1 MRLPASI
8 HSRYN
13 PRREAER
20 YINSL
25 NLSED
30 TEYFLLIEPGEGY
43 LAEVLQNK
51 FPYTKIL
58 ILHAGKGW
66 PSRPGLPVW
75 EPDSN
80 MGIQDFLER
89 EIPDTEAGKLKIV
102 EWRPAFSF
110 YGEAYREVLAETVE
124 FIKRIDANTKTI
136 RGFGKR
142 WFKNFFKN
150 LLLPEQLVFYREISC
165 PVLVTAPGPG
175 LEASLESIKK
185 IKKTGRVF
193 TIAVSS
199 SVLTLLCAGIVPD
212 LVISTDGGGWALL
225 HLYEALRF
233 IQSPPYGLAAS
244 LSAALPSQCSACPQ
258 ILIADGSRWQRHV
271 LEKLGLPHISFPQ
284 RGTVSA
290 SALDLAFFLK
300 KEKVYAAGIDLKN
313 SGIKTHARPY
323 SFERLIRE
331 QASRMKSEYS
341 LAFERSHALE
351 RGGSHNIYASWFS
364 RHSWPGK
371 VLPLGRD
378 SAFGSDEGDTN
389 LQNLKKE
396 AAASGPPETEYFTI
410 KEAGEKRKEKA
421 KAFLLDALRD
431 KENGAEIQG
440 ELGSL
445 LQLNSREEGEIYA
458 AVETLIRTGENV
470 RG

>member
-13 PRREAER
+13 PHQEASR

-25 NLSED
+25 NLPED

-43 LAEVLQNK
+43 LAEALQNK
-51 FPYTKIL
+51 FPHAKTL

-75 EPDSN
+75 EPDSDL
-80 MGIQDFLER
+80 GIQDFLER

-124 FIKRIDANTKTI
+124 FIKRIDANTKTL

-142 WFKNFFKN
+142 WFKNFFRN
-150 LLLPEQLVFYREISC
+150 ILLPEQLVFYREIPC
-165 PVLVTAPGPG
+165 PVLVTAAGPG
-175 LEASLESIKK
+175 LEASLEVIKK
-185 IKKTGRVF
+185 IKKEGTVF
-193 TIAVSS
+193 IIAVSS
-199 SVLTLLCAGIVPD
+199 SVQALLCAGIVPD

-233 IQSPPYGLAAS
+233 IQSPPYSLAIS

-258 ILIADGSRWQRHV
+258 ILIADGSRWQRHI
-271 LEKLGLPHISFPQ
+271 LEQLGLPHISFPQ

-300 KEKVYAAGIDLKN
+300 KEKVYTAGIDLKN

-341 LAFERSHALE
+341 LAFERSYALE

-371 VLPLGRD
+371 VSPLGRGG
-378 SAFGSDEGDTN
+378 AFGSDEEDNN

-396 AAASGPPETEYFTI
+396 AAASGPSETEYFSI
-410 KEAGEKRKEKA
+410 KETGEKRREKA
-421 KAFLLDALRD
+421 KAFLLDALQD
-431 KENGAEIQG
+431 KKNGAEIQG

-445 LQLNSREEGEIYA
+445 LQLNSRGEICA